1 MCHASM
7 SRADRRAIGP
17 RCGQQSR
24 DMIFKLRNPPLLDRD
39 KSIANSIRP
48 ETVCETFVYILR
60 SPAKVILGIANT
72 CTTDWA
78 D

>member
-1 MCHASM
+1 
-7 SRADRRAIGP
+7 
-17 RCGQQSR
+17 
-24 DMIFKLRNPPLLDRD
+24 MIFKLRNPPLLDRD
-39 KSIANSIRP
+39 KSIAKSIRP